1 MKMSE
6 ITELFNGFAPEYLAE
21 SWDNPGLLV
30 GEEKAEIKKILVAL
44 DATDE
49 VVDEAVKI
57 GADLIVTHHPMIF
70 GSLKKI
76 NDATNLGKK
85 IIKLIR
91 NNICVFAMHTNLDIA
106 FGGVN
111 DDLAKILGLKNI
123 GVLAESCMQNDMPNG
138 LGRYGDIEETTLGE
152 FAEKVKE
159 KLGLDGIRIV
169 GEKDRTIKK
178 AGLCT
183 GSGMEFMADAV
194 KKQCDVY
201 ITSDIKYHDSQK
213 AIEDGITL
221 IDATHYGSEN
231 IIVPVIKKFLNEKAP
246 SIEVF
251 ESSVNG
257 QVFKT
262 L

>member
-1 MKMSE
+1 MSE

-30 GEEKAEIKKILVAL
+30 GEENAEIKKILVAL

-49 VVDEAVKI
+49 VVSEAVEM

-76 NDATNLGKK
+76 NDSTNLGKK

-111 DDLAKILGLKNI
+111 DELAKILGLKNI
-123 GVLAESCMQNDMPNG
+123 GVLAESCMQNDVPNG

-169 GEKDRTIKK
+169 GEKDRIIKK

-194 KKQCDVY
+194 KKNCDVY

-251 ESSVNG
+251 ESRVNG

>member
-1 MKMSE
+1 MSE

-30 GEEKAEIKKILVAL
+30 GEENAEIKKILVAL

-49 VVDEAVKI
+49 VVSEAVEM

-76 NDATNLGKK
+76 NDSTNLGKK

-111 DDLAKILGLKNI
+111 DELAKILGLKNI
-123 GVLAESCMQNDMPNG
+123 GVLAESCMQNDVPNG

-169 GEKDRTIKK
+169 GEKDRIIKK

-213 AIEDGITL
+213 ALEDGIAL

-246 SIEVF
+246 SAKVF
-251 ESSVNG
+251 ESRVNG

>member
-76 NDATNLGKK
+76 NDTTNLGKK

-111 DDLAKILGLKNI
+111 DELAKILGLKNI

-138 LGRYGDIEETTLGE
+138 LGRYGDIEETTLE
-152 FAEKVKE
+152 KFAKKVKE
-159 KLGLDGIRIV
+159 KLSLDGIRIV
-169 GEKDRTIKK
+169 GENNRKIKRV
-178 AGLCT
+178 GLCT
-183 GSGMEFMADAV
+183 GSGMEFMTDAV
-194 KKQCDVY
+194 NLNCDVY
-201 ITSDIKYHDSQK
+201 ITSDIKYHESQS
-213 AIEDGITL
+213 AIENGIAL

-231 IIVPVIKKFLNEKAP
+231 IIVPVIKKFLNENAP
-246 SIEVF
+246 SVEVV
-251 ESSVNG
+251 ESCVNG